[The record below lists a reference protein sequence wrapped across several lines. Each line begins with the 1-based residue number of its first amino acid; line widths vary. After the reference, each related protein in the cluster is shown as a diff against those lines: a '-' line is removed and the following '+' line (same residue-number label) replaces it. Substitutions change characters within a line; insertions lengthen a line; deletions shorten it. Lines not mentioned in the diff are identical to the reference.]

1 MGSMHD
7 KLDEIVQCVIKH
19 RDLPD
24 MGLMDGRCGVSL
36 LIYYYAKNVNPKMIG
51 LANNYIHDLFE
62 GLRNTVMP
70 TGYAEGVAGV
80 VETITHLMKQR
91 LCSSIKI
98 EREIIEFLMSET
110 KKEFEADN
118 FDFFYGSAGLLYSML
133 LLFEYDGSQ
142 KNLLQEAVMALSLSS
157 ITENTSIT
165 NNEVNNFETG
175 FPHGYAS
182 WVVILSK
189 LIKHNVAAKN
199 CKVIVKKIVEV
210 YIQWLNMIGTNEN
223 DSLFPTSI
231 DLQTP
236 KVIHSR
242 LGWCNGDYPC
252 LYSLLYY
259 AHVVNDLSL
268 QARLEPLVSKLLS
281 KLIKHNVAAKNCKV
295 IVKKIV
301 EVYIQW
307 LNMIGTNENDSLF
320 PTSID
325 LQTPKVIHS
334 RLGWCNGDYPCLYSL
349 LYYAHVVND
358 LSLQARLEPL
368 VSKLLSRRELIPNS
382 VLDAGFCHG
391 ASGIATIINRL
402 SLMYQHDQS
411 YSDDLLF
418 WSDTLMR
425 YSNNDTPET
434 AGFLKMYYKGDVII
448 CEKSYGFLE
457 GLSGIGLTLIALLYK
472 EQAWDELFLLS

>member
-80 VETITHLMKQR
+80 VATITHLMKQR

-182 WVVILSK
+182 WVVI
-189 LIKHNVAAKN
+189 
-199 CKVIVKKIVEV
+199 
-210 YIQWLNMIGTNEN
+210 
-223 DSLFPTSI
+223 
-231 DLQTP
+231 
-236 KVIHSR
+236 
-242 LGWCNGDYPC
+242 
-252 LYSLLYY
+252 
-259 AHVVNDLSL
+259 
-268 QARLEPLVSKLLS
+268 LS